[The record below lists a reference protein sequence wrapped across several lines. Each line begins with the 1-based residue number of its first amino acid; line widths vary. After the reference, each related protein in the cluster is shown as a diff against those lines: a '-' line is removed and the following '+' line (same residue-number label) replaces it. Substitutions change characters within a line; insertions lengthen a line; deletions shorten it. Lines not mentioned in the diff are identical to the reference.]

1 MTATV
6 EERLLRI
13 ECALAEMLK
22 GGYSVYFG
30 DKEFCDRHPSEA
42 GAIAPSRNSPL
53 STPQARNPFLLSQDA
68 YPRVG
73 AVAVP
78 GGLREELDI

>member
-6 EERLLRI
+6 EERLLRV

-30 DKEFCDRHPSEA
+30 DKEFSDRHREA
-42 GAIAPSRNSPL
+42 GGDSPK
-53 STPQARNPFLLSQDA
+53 PQ
-68 YPRVG
+68 
-73 AVAVP
+73 
-78 GGLREELDI
+78 